1 MIDKMINKLI
11 LGGIWLAFS
20 VYAFVFAPPN
30 QPDTFDLIVNLST
43 GNIQGI
49 NPLIVSLFNLM
60 GVLPAIYACFILVDG
75 KGQKLPAWIFVTV
88 SFGVGAFAL
97 LPYLALRKTNQTWNG
112 TKSWLIKIVESPITG
127 MILTLATLT
136 LVFFGIN
143 NGDWSDFVRQ
153 WQSDRFIHVM
163 SLDFCLLCLLFPV
176 IVKDDLPKR
185 GIKNP
190 AILAI
195 ISFVPLLGTLVYLC
209 FRPNL
214 LPNSKT

>member
-1 MIDKMINKLI
+1 MINKLI
-11 LGGIWLAFS
+11 LGGIWLAFT

-43 GNIQGI
+43 GNIHRI
-49 NPLIVSLFNLM
+49 NPLIVALFNLM
-60 GVLPAIYACFILVDG
+60 GVLPAIYACFLLVDG

-112 TKSWLIKIVESPITG
+112 TKSWLLKIVESPITG
-127 MILTLATLT
+127 IILTLATLT
-136 LVFFGIN
+136 LIFFGISY
-143 NGDWSDFVRQ
+143 GDWSDFVRQ

-176 IVKDDLPKR
+176 IIKDDLPKR
-185 GIKNP
+185 GIDNP

-209 FRPNL
+209 FRPDL
-214 LPNSKT
+214 IETKS

>member
-1 MIDKMINKLI
+1 MINKLI
-11 LGGIWLAFS
+11 LGSIWLAFT

-30 QPDTFDLIVNLST
+30 QPETFDLIVNLFT
-43 GNIQGI
+43 GNIQEI
-49 NPLIVSLFNLM
+49 NPLIVALFNLM

-88 SFGVGAFAL
+88 SFGVGAFAI
-97 LPYLALRKTNQTWNG
+97 LPYLALRKTNQTWTG
-112 TKSWLIKIVESPITG
+112 TKSWLIKILESPITG
-127 MILTLATLT
+127 IILTLATLT

-143 NGDWSDFVRQ
+143 NGDWSDFVGQ

-163 SLDFCLLCLLFPV
+163 SLDFCLLCLLFPA

-185 GIKNP
+185 GIDNP

-209 FRPNL
+209 FRPK
-214 LPNSKT
+214 LPENTL

>member
-1 MIDKMINKLI
+1 MINKLI
-11 LGGIWLAFS
+11 LGGIWLAFT
-20 VYAFVFAPPN
+20 VYAFIFAPPN
-30 QPDTFDLIVNLST
+30 QPDTLDLIVNLST

-60 GVLPAIYACFILVDG
+60 GVLPAIYACFLLVDG

-88 SFGVGAFAL
+88 SFGVGAFAV
-97 LPYLALRKTNQTWNG
+97 LPYLALRKTNQTWTG
-112 TKSWLIKIVESPITG
+112 AKSWLIKIVESPVTG

-136 LVFFGIN
+136 LIFFGIN

-163 SLDFCLLCLLFPV
+163 SLDFCLLCLLFAV
-176 IVKDDLPKR
+176 VVKDDLPKR

-195 ISFVPLLGTLVYLC
+195 ISFVPVLGTLVYLC
-209 FRPNL
+209 FRPS
-214 LPNSKT
+214 LPDSSKS

>member
-1 MIDKMINKLI
+1 MINKLI
-11 LGGIWLAFS
+11 LGGIWLSFA

-30 QPDTFDLIVNLST
+30 RPDTFDLIVNLST

-49 NPLIVSLFNLM
+49 NPLIVALFNLM
-60 GVLPAIYACFILVDG
+60 GVLPAIYACFLLVDG

-127 MILTLATLT
+127 IILTLATLT
-136 LVFFGIN
+136 LIFFGIN

-163 SLDFCLLCLLFPV
+163 SLDFCLLCLLFPA

-185 GIKNP
+185 GIENP
-190 AILAI
+190 AIFAI
-195 ISFVPLLGTLVYLC
+195 ISLIPLLGTLVYLC
-209 FRPNL
+209 FRPDL
-214 LPNSKT
+214 IENSKS

>member
-1 MIDKMINKLI
+1 MINMLI
-11 LGGIWLAFS
+11 LGSIWLIFT

-30 QPDTFDLIVNLST
+30 QPDTFDLIVNLSA
-43 GNIQGI
+43 GNIEGI
-49 NPLIVSLFNLM
+49 NPLIVSLFYLM
-60 GVLPAIYACFILVDG
+60 GVLPAIYACFLLVDG

-88 SFGVGAFAL
+88 SFGVGAFAV
-97 LPYLALRKTNQTWNG
+97 LPYLALRKTNQTWTG
-112 TKSWLIKIVESPITG
+112 TKSWLIKILESPITG
-127 MILTLATLT
+127 IILTLATLT

-195 ISFVPLLGTLVYLC
+195 ISFVPVLGTLVYLC
-209 FRPNL
+209 LRPNL
-214 LPNSKT
+214 PENSKS

>member
-1 MIDKMINKLI
+1 MINQLI
-11 LGGIWLAFS
+11 FGSIWLAFT

-43 GNIQGI
+43 GNIAGI
-49 NPLIVSLFNLM
+49 NPLIVALFNLM
-60 GVLPAIYACFILVDG
+60 GVLPAIYACFLLVDG

-97 LPYLALRKTNQTWNG
+97 LPYLALRKTNQTWTG
-112 TKSWLIKIVESPITG
+112 AKSWLIKILESPITG

-136 LVFFGIN
+136 LIFFGIN

-163 SLDFCLLCLLFPV
+163 SLDFCLLCLLFPA
-176 IVKDDLPKR
+176 IIKDDLPKR

-190 AILAI
+190 AIFAI
-195 ISFVPLLGTLVYLC
+195 ISLIPLLGTLVYLC
-209 FRPNL
+209 FRPDL
-214 LPNSKT
+214 LPSAKS

>member
-1 MIDKMINKLI
+1 MINKLI
-11 LGGIWLAFS
+11 LGSIWLIFT

-43 GNIQGI
+43 GNIEGI

-60 GVLPAIYACFILVDG
+60 GVLPAIYACFFLVDG

-88 SFGVGAFAL
+88 SFGVGAFAV
-97 LPYLALRKTNQTWNG
+97 LPYLALRKTNQTWTG
-112 TKSWLIKIVESPITG
+112 TKSWLIKILESPITG
-127 MILTLATLT
+127 IILTLATLT

-143 NGDWSDFVRQ
+143 NGDWSNFVRQ
-153 WQSDRFIHVM
+153 WHSDRFIHVM

-185 GIKNP
+185 GIENP
-190 AILAI
+190 VILAI
-195 ISFVPLLGTLVYLC
+195 ISFVPVLGTLVYLC
-209 FRPNL
+209 FRPHL
-214 LPNSKT
+214 RESTK

>member
-1 MIDKMINKLI
+1 MINKLI
-11 LGGIWLAFS
+11 LGSIWLIFT

-43 GNIQGI
+43 GNIEGI
-49 NPLIVSLFNLM
+49 NPLIVALFNLM
-60 GVLPAIYACFILVDG
+60 GVLPAIYACFLLVDG

-88 SFGVGAFAL
+88 SFGVGAFAV
-97 LPYLALRKTNQTWNG
+97 LPYLALRKTNQTWTG

-136 LVFFGIN
+136 LIFFGIN

-176 IVKDDLPKR
+176 IIKDDLPKR
-185 GIKNP
+185 GIENP
-190 AILAI
+190 AIFAI
-195 ISFVPLLGTLVYLC
+195 ISAIPVLGTLVYLC
-209 FRPNL
+209 FRPDL
-214 LPNSKT
+214 IENSKS